1 MYFLIALLIDQIVK
15 YIVVASNCDI
25 TIIPKYFNL
34 IYVQNTGGVYGIFEN
49 NNIAFCIVSAIVLM
63 ILFMCSKNITK
74 DNKLKKALWQF
85 ILAGGV
91 GNLIDRIFRG
101 FVVDFVQMIGFG
113 VFNLAD
119 AFIVI
124 SATIIIFIELKEI
137 ASGNNRKN
145 SKRTKRGEKI

>member
-1 MYFLIALLIDQIVK
+1 MYFFITLLIDQIVK
-15 YIVVASNCDI
+15 YIVVASNCDF

-34 IYVQNTGGVYGIFEN
+34 IYVQNTGGVYGIFEDS
-49 NNIAFCIVSAIVLM
+49 NIAFCIVSAIVLM
-63 ILFMCSKNITK
+63 ILFMYSKNITK
-74 DNKLKKALWQF
+74 DNKLKKVLWQL

-91 GNLIDRIFRG
+91 SNLIDRIFRG

-124 SATIIIFIELKEI
+124 SAVIIIFIELKEI
-137 ASGNNRKN
+137 ASGNNRKESN
-145 SKRTKRGEKI
+145 

>member
-15 YIVVASNCDI
+15 CIVVASNCDI

-49 NNIAFCIVSAIVLM
+49 NNIAFCVVSAIVLM
-63 ILFMCSKNITK
+63 ILFMYSKNITK

-124 SATIIIFIELKEI
+124 SAAIIIFIELKEI

-145 SKRTKRGEKI
+145 SNRK

>member
-1 MYFLIALLIDQIVK
+1 MYFFITLLIDQIIK
-15 YIVVASNCDI
+15 YIVVTSNCDI

-63 ILFMCSKNITK
+63 ILFIYSKNITK
-74 DNKLKKALWQF
+74 DNKLKQVLWQL

-91 GNLIDRIFRG
+91 SNLIDRIFRG

-119 AFIVI
+119 ACIVI
-124 SATIIIFIELKEI
+124 SAIIIIFIELKEI
-137 ASGNNRKN
+137 ASGNNRKSSN
-145 SKRTKRGEKI
+145 

>member
-1 MYFLIALLIDQIVK
+1 MYFFIALLIDQIVK

-49 NNIAFCIVSAIVLM
+49 NNIAFCIVSAIVL
-63 ILFMCSKNITK
+63 ILLFMYSKNITK
-74 DNKLKKALWQF
+74 DNKLKRALWQLF
-85 ILAGGV
+85 LAGGV

-124 SATIIIFIELKEI
+124 SAAIIIFIELKEI

-145 SKRTKRGEKI
+145 SI

>member
-1 MYFLIALLIDQIVK
+1 MYFFITLLIDQILK
-15 YIVVASNCDI
+15 YIVVASNCDF

-34 IYVQNTGGVYGIFEN
+34 IYVQNTGGVYGIFEDS
-49 NNIAFCIVSAIVLM
+49 NIAFCIVSAIVLM
-63 ILFMCSKNITK
+63 ILFMYSKNITK
-74 DNKLKKALWQF
+74 DNKLKKVLWQL

-91 GNLIDRIFRG
+91 SNLIDRIFRG

-124 SATIIIFIELKEI
+124 SAAIIIFIELKEI
-137 ASGNNRKN
+137 ASGNNR
-145 SKRTKRGEKI
+145 

>member
-1 MYFLIALLIDQIVK
+1 MYFFIALLIDQIVK

-34 IYVQNTGGVYGIFEN
+34 IYVQNTGGVYGIFEDS
-49 NNIAFCIVSAIVLM
+49 NIAFCLVSAIVLM
-63 ILFMCSKNITK
+63 ILFIYSKNITK
-74 DNKLKKALWQF
+74 DNKLKKALWQL

-91 GNLIDRIFRG
+91 SNLIDRIFRG

-124 SATIIIFIELKEI
+124 SAVIIIFIELKEI
-137 ASGNNRKN
+137 ASGNNRKESN
-145 SKRTKRGEKI
+145 

>member
-1 MYFLIALLIDQIVK
+1 MYFFITLLIDQIVK

-25 TIIPKYFNL
+25 TIIQKYFNL
-34 IYVQNTGGVYGIFEN
+34 IYVQNTGGVYGIFEDS
-49 NNIAFCIVSAIVLM
+49 NIAFCIVSAIVLM
-63 ILFMCSKNITK
+63 ILFMYSKNITK
-74 DNKLKKALWQF
+74 DNKLKKVLWQL

-91 GNLIDRIFRG
+91 SNLIDRIFRG

-124 SATIIIFIELKEI
+124 SAVIIIFIELKEI
-137 ASGNNRKN
+137 ASGNNRKESN
-145 SKRTKRGEKI
+145 

>member
-1 MYFLIALLIDQIVK
+1 MYFFITLLIDQIVK

-34 IYVQNTGGVYGIFEN
+34 IYVQNTGGVYGIFED
-49 NNIAFCIVSAIVLM
+49 NNIAFCIISAIVLM
-63 ILFMCSKNITK
+63 ILFIYSKNITK
-74 DNKLKKALWQF
+74 DNKLKRALWQL

-91 GNLIDRIFRG
+91 SNLIDRIFRG
-101 FVVDFVQMIGFG
+101 FVVDFIQMIFFG

-124 SATIIIFIELKEI
+124 SAVIIIFIELKEI
-137 ASGNNRKN
+137 ASGNNRKSSN
-145 SKRTKRGEKI
+145 

>member
-1 MYFLIALLIDQIVK
+1 MYFFITLVLDQILK

-34 IYVQNTGGVYGIFEN
+34 IYVQNTGGVYGIFED

-63 ILFMCSKNITK
+63 VLFIYSKNITK
-74 DNKLKKALWQF
+74 DNKLKQVLWQL

-91 GNLIDRIFRG
+91 SNLIDRIFRG
-101 FVVDFVQMIGFG
+101 FVVDFIQMIGFG

-119 AFIVI
+119 ACIVI
-124 SATIIIFIELKEI
+124 SAAIIIFIELKEI
-137 ASGNNRKN
+137 VSGNNRKN
-145 SKRTKRGEKI
+145 SN

>member
-1 MYFLIALLIDQIVK
+1 MYFLITLLIDQIVK
-15 YIVVASNCDI
+15 YIVVASNCDF

-34 IYVQNTGGVYGIFEN
+34 IYVQNTGGVYGIFEDS
-49 NNIAFCIVSAIVLM
+49 NIAFCIVSAIVLM
-63 ILFMCSKNITK
+63 ILFMYSKNITK
-74 DNKLKKALWQF
+74 DNKLKKVLWQL

-91 GNLIDRIFRG
+91 SNLIDRIFRG

-124 SATIIIFIELKEI
+124 SAVIIIFIELKEI
-137 ASGNNRKN
+137 ASGNNRKESN
-145 SKRTKRGEKI
+145 

>member
-1 MYFLIALLIDQIVK
+1 MYFFITLLIDQIVK

-63 ILFMCSKNITK
+63 ILFIYSKNITK
-74 DNKLKKALWQF
+74 DNKLKQVLWQL

-91 GNLIDRIFRG
+91 SNLIDRIFRG

-113 VFNLAD
+113 VFNLSD
-119 AFIVI
+119 ACIVI
-124 SATIIIFIELKEI
+124 SAVIIIFIELKEI
-137 ASGNNRKN
+137 ASGNNRKSSN
-145 SKRTKRGEKI
+145 